1 MARTRSC
8 HRVDE
13 ELFGVVKYYQNKEL
27 STKQTAEKVGLGE
40 STVQELYKTKNYEER
55 LAYLREKAKERREK
69 KEQAEQ
75 TTTPQPVLD
84 VKEDSE
90 IKGLLE
96 QILDELKKLN
106 EVWG

>member
-1 MARTRSC
+1 MVRARSC

-27 STKQTAEKVGLGE
+27 SAKETAEKVGLGK
-40 STVQELYKTKNYEER
+40 STVDELYKTKNYEER

-75 TTTPQPVLD
+75 TVTLQPVLCER
-84 VKEDSE
+84 EDNE
-90 IKGLLE
+90 LKGLLE